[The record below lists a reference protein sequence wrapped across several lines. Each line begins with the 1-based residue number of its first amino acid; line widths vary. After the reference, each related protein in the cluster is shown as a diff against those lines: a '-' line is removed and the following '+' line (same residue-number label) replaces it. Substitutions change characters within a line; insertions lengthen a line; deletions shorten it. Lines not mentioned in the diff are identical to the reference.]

1 MTLTEKDAQE
11 AKEAPAAQPPLAPD
25 PEPEG
30 NPARVLQLLVG
41 LAVITALFIAL
52 GWGYLLLFIAILFA
66 IVMLHEFGHFITA
79 KRAGM
84 KVTEYFVGFGPR
96 LWSVRRGETEYGI
109 KAIPAGGYVRIT
121 GFTSTE
127 EVPEEDEAR
136 AYRQQPFHQRIIV
149 ASAGSVMHFLI
160 ALVLALVLVLTF
172 GQTTNNYKVA
182 ALEHWPG
189 QTTPAAL
196 AGLKA
201 GDVIESVNGKAF
213 TNPDSMTN
221 AIKKSAGTPITLGVE
236 RDGKLLH
243 LKATPENGKGIK
255 VDGEKLAN
263 RGYLGV
269 TIGTATQSVSALA
282 APGAALASMWNI
294 THQEITGLGQTF
306 SPSGLGSI
314 FHQVTNS
321 KAAQSAVNDPGS
333 APRPVSILGIA
344 NLGAQS
350 EQAGLASV
358 LILLIAI
365 NVVFGILNM
374 LPMIPLDGGHVAVA
388 GYEWIRTKRGQAY
401 YRADITKLFP
411 VAALFIAFLLVFVFA
426 GVFLDITHPLQIPH

>member
-1 MTLTEKDAQE
+1 MTLTEK
-11 AKEAPAAQPPLAPD
+11 EAPAADAS
-25 PEPEG
+25 PEPDSPPEEA
-30 NPARVLQLLVG
+30 NPSRVIQLVVALV
-41 LAVITALFIAL
+41 LITAAFIAL

-96 LWSVRRGETEYGI
+96 LWSVRRGETEYGV

-149 ASAGSVMHFLI
+149 ASAGSAMHFLI
-160 ALVLALVLVLTF
+160 AFVLALILVLTF
-172 GQTTNNYKVA
+172 GQSTNNLKVQS
-182 ALEHWPG
+182 LDHWAG
-189 QTTPAAL
+189 KTTPAAL

-201 GDVIESVNGKAF
+201 GDVIVSIDGKAF
-213 TNPDSMTN
+213 TDTDRRDRHHRPQHRQATDHRRRARRQAHPPDGH
-221 AIKKSAGTPITLGVE
+221 AGE
-236 RDGKLLH
+236 RQGDQGRRPAPSSKH
-243 LKATPENGKGIK
+243 
-255 VDGEKLAN
+255 
-263 RGYLGV
+263 GYLGF
-269 TIGTATQSVSALA
+269 TTGGYATKSVSALA
-282 APGAALASMWNI
+282 SPGAAISTMWNV
-294 THQEITGLGQTF
+294 TDQEVVGLGQTF
-306 SPSGLGSI
+306 SPSGLASI

-321 KAAQSAVNDPGS
+321 KDAQNAVNNPGS
-333 APRPVSILGIA
+333 APRPVSLIGITS
-344 NLGAQS
+344 LGAQS

-358 LILLIAI
+358 LMLLIAI
-365 NVVFGILNM
+365 NIVFGILNM

-388 GYEWIRTKRGQAY
+388 AYEWIRTKKGQPY

-411 VAALFIAFLLVFVFA
+411 IAAAFIAFLLIFVFA
-426 GVFLDITHPLQIPH
+426 GIFLDITHPLQIPH